1 LSTLC
6 QLAFD
11 DAAAAEA
18 ARMRGWLESQ
28 GLMIGPYD
36 ILLAGQGLA
45 AQLVVVTNNT
55 AEFARVPGLS
65 LENWQQASG
74 P

>member
-1 LSTLC
+1 
-6 QLAFD
+6 
-11 DAAAAEA
+11 
-18 ARMRGWLESQ
+18 
-28 GLMIGPYD
+28 MIGPYD